1 MHKFLNSQECPNFVK
16 AEVERAKQKAVSTT
30 DDSQIDSDMEVGET
44 DTHDTS
50 QPEWIDL
57 IQPNSIYAGVNHDFE
72 FNDGGPDY
80 NWSSTL
86 YDYPHRIMA
95 SVG

>member
-1 MHKFLNSQECPNFVK
+1 MSQTK
-16 AEVERAKQKAVSTT
+16 TVSTT
-30 DDSQIDSDMEVGET
+30 DDSQIDSDMEVDET

-50 QPEWIDL
+50 QPEWMDL
-57 IQPNSIYAGVNHDFE
+57 IQPNNIYAEVNHDFE

-86 YDYPHRIMA
+86 YDYPHGNGNSWLDKQINKITATMTRRC
-95 SVG
+95 SQLH